1 MVYDVSA
8 LTTDFY
14 ELTMM
19 QGYYLN
25 NENPDVVFDILTKMK
40 NTTISSVSAA
50 PASIQIR
57 VRALA

>member
-25 NENPDVVFDILTKMK
+25 NENPDVG
-40 NTTISSVSAA
+40 
-50 PASIQIR
+50 
-57 VRALA
+57 